1 MNSQTIARKIGE
13 SGCYFLS
20 LLHLATRDNDAIG
33 LYKQAVSFGVMDED
47 CYIKDPA
54 RLLSLV
60 AGGNWDVR
68 HQAAQYLTK
77 SDELEIL
84 RFERRVAMKTYAH
97 FVVGDGRG
105 QVAYDPLD
113 NAQTVSAGQLVSKRI
128 IKRLA

>member
-1 MNSQTIARKIGE
+1 MNSQTIARKLGE
-13 SGCYFLS
+13 AGCYFLS
-20 LLHLATRDNDAIG
+20 LLHLAQRDNDAIG
-33 LYKQAVSFGVMDED
+33 LYKQAVAVGVMDEE
-47 CYIKDPA
+47 CYIQDPA
-54 RLLSLV
+54 RLLSLI
-60 AGGNWDVR
+60 AGGTWRVV

-84 RFERRVAMKTYAH
+84 RFERKAAMKTYAH

-113 NAQTVSAGQLVSKRI
+113 NAQTVASGELVSKRI

>member
-1 MNSQTIARKIGE
+1 MNSQTIARKLGE
-13 SGCYFLS
+13 FGCYFLS
-20 LLHLATRDNDAIG
+20 LLHLANRDNDAIG
-33 LYKQAVSFGVMDED
+33 LYRQAIAVGVMDED

-54 RLLSLV
+54 RLLSLI
-60 AGGNWDVR
+60 AGGTWRVV

-84 RFERRVAMKTYAH
+84 RFERKATTKTYAH

-113 NAQTVSAGQLVSKRI
+113 NAQTVAQGQIVSKRI

>member
-1 MNSQTIARKIGE
+1 MNSQTIARRIGE

-20 LLHLATRDNDAIG
+20 LLHLANRDNDAIG
-33 LYKQAVSFGVMDED
+33 LYKQAIVVGVMDED

-54 RLLSLV
+54 RLLSLI
-60 AGGNWDVR
+60 AGGTWRVV
-68 HQAAQYLTK
+68 HQAAQYPTK

-84 RFERRVAMKTYAH
+84 RFERKAAMKTYAH

-113 NAQTVSAGQLVSKRI
+113 NAQTVAQGELVSKRI